1 MIIILQAT
9 NNDISA
15 ILQIRTNNLSVD
27 IINQRLSD
35 QTKGISDFLVL
46 EADSQIVSFVVLR
59 WTGKNTHPEYPDMVD
74 LYTKTEERGKGYGTA
89 LIVECENRAK
99 SRGYKKI
106 GLAVNP
112 NLNDHA
118 RKLYEKLGYVHDGG
132 KSYIDGVYDG
142 IDDWCVD
149 LEKELK

>member
-1 MIIILQAT
+1 
-9 NNDISA
+9 
-15 ILQIRTNNLSVD
+15 
-27 IINQRLSD
+27 
-35 QTKGISDFLVL
+35 
-46 EADSQIVSFVVLR
+46 
-59 WTGKNTHPEYPDMVD
+59 MVD